1 MRSPSTI
8 RLVIA
13 DPQDVF
19 REGLKKV
26 LDDLEW
32 IIVVGEAKDEPGLLG
47 GFQPQLVDV
56 ILVDLAISE
65 TTNPHLIQRL
75 RNMAEHLHV
84 IVLTAGHDTDRLRKA
99 LQAGADGVL
108 LRSAQSATFVD
119 ALRKVADGYHYI
131 QPELAATLVGLSVPS
146 LLQVTER
153 LSARQRLILQL
164 MTRGLRNQQIGRQVG
179 ISETT
184 VKSELR
190 FIYAE
195 LGASNRA
202 EAAAIAL
209 RIGLTD

>member
-47 GFQPQLVDV
+47 GFEPQLVDV

>member
-1 MRSPSTI
+1 MRSPSAI

-13 DPQDVF
+13 DPQEVF

-26 LDDLEW
+26 LDDLGW
-32 IIVVGEAKDEPGLLG
+32 ITVVGEANDEPGLLD
-47 GFQPQLVDV
+47 GFQPQLVDM

-65 TTNPHLIQRL
+65 TTDPHLIQRL
-75 RNMAEHLHV
+75 RNMADHLCV
-84 IVLTAGHDTDRLRKA
+84 IVLTAGRDTDRLRKA
-99 LQAGADGVL
+99 LQVGVDGVL

-119 ALRKVADGYHYI
+119 AFRKVADGYHYI

-146 LLQVTER
+146 LHQVTER
-153 LSARQRLILQL
+153 LSARQLLILQL
-164 MTRGLRNQQIGRQVG
+164 MTRGLRNQQIGREMG

-209 RIGLTD
+209 RIGLID